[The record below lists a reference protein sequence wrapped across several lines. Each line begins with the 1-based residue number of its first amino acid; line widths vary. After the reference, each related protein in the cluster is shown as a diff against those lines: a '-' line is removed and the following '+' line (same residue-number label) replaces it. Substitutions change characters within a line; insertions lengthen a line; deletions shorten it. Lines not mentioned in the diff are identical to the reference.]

1 MHNKALNLLREFV
14 SFFCVITKILMGCR
28 LSEKED
34 DLHDKLMPTISY
46 LQKLGPE
53 HLEQIFKSARWV
65 FEMNQDMAFQVI
77 SWCLSLDNLLIG

>member
-1 MHNKALNLLREFV
+1 
-14 SFFCVITKILMGCR
+14 MGCR

-34 DLHDKLMPTISY
+34 DVDDKLMPTISY

-65 FEMNQDMAFQVI
+65 FEMNQDMAFEVI
-77 SWCLSLDNLLIG
+77 LAVFGPE

>member
-1 MHNKALNLLREFV
+1 MHSKALNLLREFV
-14 SFFCVITKILMGCR
+14 SIFRVMTKILMSCR

-65 FEMNQDMAFQVI
+65 FEINQDMAFEVM
-77 SWCLSLDNLLIG
+77 S